1 MNMEN
6 LNENIDYQKIEEMVE
21 GDEDF
26 RRQLLEAITLAIEEL
41 REVYLQALEEE
52 NMEALKQ
59 ARHKIKPTLS
69 LFGLKRLT
77 KVLYLGKKVIL
88 EEGFRHTAV
97 NRHKEELYEASEDL
111 LNDLKTF
118 H

>member
-1 MNMEN
+1 MEH

-26 RRQLLEAITLAIEEL
+26 RRQLLEAIILAIEEL
-41 REVYLQALEEE
+41 RQVYFQALEEE
-52 NMEALKQ
+52 NVEAIKQ

-77 KVLYLGKKVIL
+77 KVLYVGKKVIL
-88 EEGFRHTAV
+88 EEGFQHSALD
-97 NRHKEELYEASEDL
+97 RHKEELNEASEDL
-111 LNDLKTF
+111 LNDLKAF

>member
-1 MNMEN
+1 MNMEH

-26 RRQLLEAITLAIEEL
+26 RKQLLEAIIIAIEEL
-41 REVYLQALEEE
+41 RDVYLQALEEE
-52 NMEALKQ
+52 NLEAIRQ

-77 KVLYLGKKVIL
+77 RVLYVGKKLIL
-88 EEGFRHTAV
+88 EEGFHDIAICKHRD
-97 NRHKEELYEASEDL
+97 ELNEASEDL
-111 LNDLKTF
+111 LNDLKAF

>member
-1 MNMEN
+1 MEH

-26 RRQLLEAITLAIEEL
+26 RRQLLEAIILAIEEL
-41 REVYLQALEEE
+41 REVYFQALEDE
-52 NMEALKQ
+52 NVEAIKQ

-69 LFGLKRLT
+69 LFGLKRMT
-77 KVLYLGKKVIL
+77 KVLYVGKKVIL
-88 EEGFRHTAV
+88 EEGFRHAAV
-97 NRHKEELYEASEDL
+97 LQHKEELNEAAEDL
-111 LNDLKTF
+111 LNNLKAF